1 MPPESLRCKECQT
14 TYPLDARYVCER
26 CFGPLEVAYQ
36 PRPDQDPAALK
47 RRIQAGPHSLWRY
60 GDFLPV
66 QTPPKGTLPAG
77 WTPLLRADRLA
88 EHLGLTE
95 VWIKNDAAN
104 PTHSFK
110 DRVVSVA
117 LARARE
123 LGYTTIAC
131 ASTGN
136 LANAV
141 AAHAAA
147 AGRGAEDPR
156 HRHLRVQPRRRQ
168 RQL

>member
-1 MPPESLRCKECQT
+1 MWQGGFIWGTPTTTPGGGFSDMPPESLRCKECQT

-26 CFGPLEVAYQ
+26 CFGPLEVAYAD
-36 PRPDQDPAALK
+36 RPSADPEALK
-47 RRIQAGPHSLWRY
+47 PRIQAGPHSLWRY

-66 QTPPKGTLPAG
+66 QTAPLGVLQAG

-88 EHLGLTE
+88 AELGLGE

-110 DRVVSVA
+110 DRVVSIA

-123 LGYTTIAC
+123 LGFETIAC

-141 AAHAAA
+141 AAH
-147 AGRGAEDPR
+147 
-156 HRHLRVQPRRRQ
+156 
-168 RQL
+168 